1 MRGRRGRLGRSGRE
15 NIRSGFKG
23 GVSVMVTRTADTEQ
37 DVSYGED
44 WHSVAE
50 LKAWAEAADR
60 KWS

>member
-1 MRGRRGRLGRSGRE
+1 
-15 NIRSGFKG
+15 
-23 GVSVMVTRTADTEQ
+23 MVTRTADTEQ

-60 KWS
+60 KWL